1 MKTLLVTLTAAA
13 LLAACGTTGKPTE
26 SASGARPSTLTQAAD
41 GTLIGPDGRTLYTFS
56 EDKAS
61 SGQSAC
67 NSTCAVNWPPLTVAP
82 SAVPLGDY
90 SIITREGGVRQ
101 WAFKGK
107 PLYYYAADKK
117 AGDKLGSGLGGMW
130 TVAKP

>member
-1 MKTLLVTLTAAA
+1 MKALLAAITAAA
-13 LLAACGTTGKPTE
+13 LLTACGTTSKAPAAGAK
-26 SASGARPSTLTQAAD
+26 ASTPTQAAD

-56 EDKAS
+56 EDKGGKS
-61 SGQSAC
+61 VC
-67 NSTCAVNWPPLTVAP
+67 NATCAINWPPLTVAATAKP
-82 SAVPLGDY
+82 MGDY
-90 SIITREGGVRQ
+90 TIITRDDGAKQ

-117 AGDKLGSGLGGMW
+117 AGDKTGNGLGGMW